1 MYSPKQDT
9 GLKAASLAWEDDQSE
24 YKPLINIVDPMEAR
38 GGKNARLIIN
48 GREKPPRPALSRR
61 QVGLVSPMRWW
72 ALTIFVLLCI
82 VCNICWIA
90 FSAILDNS
98 KDRYNISTAG
108 QCHVSRQCQY
118 SQQPPPCTRLRDRT
132 PLSANAGHDTG
143 PESHACHHVARIA
156 FALVHVSVCACV
168 RAIDIR
174 IR

>member
-1 MYSPKQDT
+1 MITLLESRQVCYQSSTRLPKMYSPKQDT

-118 SQQPPPCTRLRDRT
+118 SPNNRPPALPRRQ
-132 PLSANAGHDTG
+132 
-143 PESHACHHVARIA
+143 HATVYLCWR
-156 FALVHVSVCACV
+156 ALY
-168 RAIDIR
+168 
-174 IR
+174 